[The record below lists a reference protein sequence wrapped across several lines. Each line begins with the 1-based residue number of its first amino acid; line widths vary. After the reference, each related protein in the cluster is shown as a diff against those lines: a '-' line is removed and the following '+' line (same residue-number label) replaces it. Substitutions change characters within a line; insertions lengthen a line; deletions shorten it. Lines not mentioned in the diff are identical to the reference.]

1 MAAKLTQSAVRKLPV
16 GDKISDGGIIA
27 ERTAAGVHLSVNIM
41 VDGRRVHRRFG
52 VGATIAEA
60 QQFIE
65 QSRTDARHG
74 RLNLPSGRKLALRF
88 DRAADDYLARLR
100 QSGGRN
106 IPIKARQLRMHLV
119 PFFADDRLDQISA
132 FGVERYKK
140 ARREGAAA
148 PATINRELAT
158 LSHLLNR
165 AVEWKWIDRLPARP
179 KKYEEEGRILALDD
193 QQVEALMTA
202 AIGASDPD
210 LWLFVA
216 IALGTSMRHQEIL
229 AARWDQLD
237 LPRRRLFIPKAK
249 AGKRE
254 QPITAE
260 LAGILAQEREMRQDQ
275 QGYIFP
281 ARNKD
286 SGSGRLSRMDRP
298 FRDAVKRA
306 GLDPAVVTPHTLRH
320 TAITKLV
327 EAGVDL
333 PTVQRISG
341 HKTLTMVLRYAH
353 VRDQHIDAAI
363 DNLTRVTPKLHQ
375 PSRAAAR
382 PKLAKG

>member
-1 MAAKLTQSAVRKLPV
+1 MAQLSQSALRKLPV
-16 GDKISDGGIIA
+16 GDKISGGGIVA
-27 ERTAAGVHLSVNIM
+27 ERTAAGVHLSVNVMI
-41 VDGRRVHRRFG
+41 DGRRVHRRFG
-52 VGATIAEA
+52 VGASLAEA
-60 QQFIE
+60 RQFIE
-65 QSRTDARHG
+65 QSRTDARRG

-88 DRAADDYLARLR
+88 EKAAGDYLDRLR
-100 QSGGRN
+100 QAGGKN

-132 FGVERYKK
+132 FALERYKK
-140 ARREGAAA
+140 ARRAAGAAA
-148 PATINRELAT
+148 ATVNRELAT

-202 AIGASDPD
+202 AIGSSDPD

-260 LAGILAQEREMRQDQ
+260 LAGILAQERDMREDQ
-275 QGYIFP
+275 QGYLFP

-286 SGSGRLSRMDRP
+286 SGSGHLARMDRP

-306 GLDPAVVTPHTLRH
+306 GLDPAVVTPHVLRH
-320 TAITKLV
+320 TAITRLV

-353 VRDQHIDAAI
+353 VRDPHIDAAI
-363 DNLTRVTPKLHQ
+363 DNLARVTPKLHQ
-375 PSRAAAR
+375 PSPDAGR